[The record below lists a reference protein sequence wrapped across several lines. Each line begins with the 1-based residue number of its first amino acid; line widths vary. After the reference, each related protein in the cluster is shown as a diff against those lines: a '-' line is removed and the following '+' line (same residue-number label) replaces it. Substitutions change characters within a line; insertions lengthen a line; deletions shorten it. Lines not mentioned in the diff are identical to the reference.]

1 MTDSQLEADGR
12 SVGRFS
18 VKTPF
23 AAEHQQMEILDR
35 CFIAWPAVRRRRVLA
50 IGGFD
55 ESLRIAYDWDFWIRA
70 LLGGARAGL
79 IDRPLH
85 RYRVSEESLSWSRA
99 AALRER
105 VVVLEKTARHPG
117 LSAELSEALSRSV
130 ARNRRRALLA
140 EAEEALRSG
149 APDRRRRA
157 LKVATGGG
165 FPPITRL
172 KAGFAAIAPE
182 LAAARLTAREA
193 REGTSRL
200 RRLGRIG

>member
-1 MTDSQLEADGR
+1 M
-12 SVGRFS
+12 
-18 VKTPF
+18 
-23 AAEHQQMEILDR
+23 
-35 CFIAWPAVRRRRVLA
+35 IALSP
-50 IGGFD
+50 
-55 ESLRIAYDWDFWIRA
+55 A
-70 LLGGARAGL
+70 LLIASAAALLDGARAGL

-85 RYRVSEESLSWSRA
+85 RYRISEESLSGSRV

-117 LSAELSEALSRSV
+117 LSVELSEALSRSV

-157 LKVATGGG
+157 LKVAIGGG

-172 KAGFAAIAPE
+172 KAGFAAFAPE
-182 LAAARLTAREA
+182 LAATRLTAREA

-200 RRLGRIG
+200 RRPGHIG